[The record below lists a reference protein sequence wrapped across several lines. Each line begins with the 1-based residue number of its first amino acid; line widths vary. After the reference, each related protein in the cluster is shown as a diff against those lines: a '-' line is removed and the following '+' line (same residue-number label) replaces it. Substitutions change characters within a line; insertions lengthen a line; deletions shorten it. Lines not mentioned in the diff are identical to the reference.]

1 MKYSLILLTH
11 NSTIKHSSTFEMEE
25 TYENK
30 IELKNKSPNESYFAN
45 NVFLSTYSRRQTTGC
60 YTLKFRGT

>member
-30 IELKNKSPNESYFAN
+30 IELKN
-45 NVFLSTYSRRQTTGC
+45 
-60 YTLKFRGT
+60 